1 MAWQDFVHD
10 MQRCTRCS
18 YCKWI
23 PYRYMQNTDFMEG
36 CPSVSRYN
44 WHAFSASGKFNMAYS
59 LLQERIEISDAFLDI
74 LYKCHMDGSCDISC
88 KVQQDIEPLQLMQ
101 ELRIKCVEE
110 GQLIPE
116 HMIVIEGLRKEDNM
130 MQSSKA
136 DRGKWAHELNAKI
149 LTSETAEVV
158 YHTGCRY
165 SFDEELWPAAKA
177 GLSLL
182 QKAGVDVGIMGA
194 DEVCCGGR
202 AYELGYTGELTKYAE
217 HQMETFRTA
226 GVKTL
231 VTPCSDCYACF
242 RVLYDKIGKKLDIKV
257 FHITQYL
264 DLLIKERRLKLTKE
278 VPLTVTYH
286 DPCHLGRLGEPW
298 IHWHGKETKAMGP
311 MIIHDPPKKYRRG
324 ANGVYETPRNILRSI
339 PGLKLVEMYRIKEY
353 AWCCGAGGGVIDA
366 YPDFAIWTGSERL
379 REAKAVGADAMA
391 SACPWCK
398 RNFLDAA
405 KETGDKIEVY
415 DIIELVQKAV

>member
-1 MAWQDFVHD
+1 
-10 MQRCTRCS
+10 
-18 YCKWI
+18 
-23 PYRYMQNTDFMEG
+23 MQNTGFMEG

-44 WHAFSASGKFNMAYS
+44 WHAYSASGKFNMAYS
-59 LLQERIEISDAFLDI
+59 LLQGRIGISDAFLDV

-101 ELRIKCVEE
+101 ELRIKCIED
-110 GQLIPE
+110 GQTLPA

-130 MQSSKA
+130 MQSLKA
-136 DRGKWAHELNAKI
+136 DRGKWAEGLDVKI
-149 LTSETAEVV
+149 LTHERAEVV
-158 YHTGCRY
+158 FHAGCRY
-165 SFDEELWPAAKA
+165 SFDEELLPVVRG
-177 GLSLL
+177 GLTLL
-182 QKAGVDVGIMGA
+182 KDAGVDIGIMGV
-194 DEVCCGGR
+194 DEACCGGR
-202 AYELGYTGELTKYAE
+202 AYELGYAGELIKYAE

-242 RVLYDKIGKKLDIKV
+242 KVLYDKIGKKLGIDV
-257 FHITQYL
+257 FHVTQYL
-264 DLLIKERRLKLTKE
+264 DLLIKEGRLKLTKE
-278 VPLTVTYH
+278 VPITVTYH

-298 IHWHGKETKAMGP
+298 IHWHGKEVKAMGP

-324 ANGVYETPRNILRSI
+324 ANGIYEPPRDILKSI
-339 PGLKLVEMYRIKEY
+339 PGLRLVEMYRIKEY

-379 REAKAVGADAMA
+379 REANAVGAEAIV

-405 KETGDKIEVY
+405 KETYDKIKIY
-415 DIIELVQKAV
+415 DIIELVQKAI